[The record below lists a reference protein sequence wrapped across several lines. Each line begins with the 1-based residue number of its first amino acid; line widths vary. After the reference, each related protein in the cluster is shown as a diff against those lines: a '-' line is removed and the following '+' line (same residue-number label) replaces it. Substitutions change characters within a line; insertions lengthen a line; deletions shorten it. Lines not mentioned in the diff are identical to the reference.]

1 LVGTGA
7 PVKESDG
14 IARVFRMSVAAQVGL
29 RGVGRL
35 ILGELCEQ
43 ARAPGHR
50 RGVLETTET
59 WG

>member
-1 LVGTGA
+1 
-7 PVKESDG
+7 
-14 IARVFRMSVAAQVGL
+14 MSVAAQVGL